1 MPMTCRLRRQS
12 GSHHRPSASATAAAA
27 PSATRRKTTSSSK
40 AASATPTLV
49 RCDRLVDRAKRK
61 SGGTCQH
68 RRKLRCLSHAE
79 PPGTACVVS
88 LEV

>member
-12 GSHHRPSASATAAAA
+12 GSHRPSTLRLRYRG
-27 PSATRRKTTSSSK
+27 RRPLRHPPKNHLPSK
-40 AASATPTLV
+40 AASTTPTLV

-68 RRKLRCLSHAE
+68 RRKL
-79 PPGTACVVS
+79 
-88 LEV
+88 